1 MTMGLGASHTNER
14 KFMSFLISLI
24 PTLIVLGLL
33 ILIHELGHFIAC
45 RLTGVRVEKFSI
57 GFGPEIFRIQGPE
70 TAYVIS
76 LLPLGGF
83 VKPAGEMVSEVEGDE
98 PKAGE
103 YLAAPW
109 LSKIFI
115 VTAGVIMNYFLAFVL
130 FSWVFMI
137 GRPIPGTVIGGFIDG
152 YPAKASA
159 LSAGDRIISING
171 LGVETW
177 QQMTEEIN
185 RLDGSELLLTVEKN
199 GTAGALYDVH
209 LTPKVENAKDLF
221 GKPVTAK
228 RLGVTPSPES
238 QVFEKFSFREAL
250 VKGADSVIH
259 LTVLTHKAIF
269 YMLTG
274 QMSARSM
281 SGPIGIVAMTGSAA
295 QLGLPYVIQL
305 AASLSVSLAVINLL
319 PIPALDGGHFFFLLW
334 EGITRRR
341 ISYKVQEKLTQAGFA
356 LLMLLMV
363 FVIYNDLLNLSV
375 IEKVK
380 QFFIK

>member
-1 MTMGLGASHTNER
+1 
-14 KFMSFLISLI
+14 MSFLISLI
-24 PTLIVLGLL
+24 PTLIVLGIL

-83 VKPAGEMVSEVEGDE
+83 VKPAGEMVSEVEGEE
-98 PKAGE
+98 PKPGE

-109 LSKIFI
+109 LSKVFI
-115 VTAGVIMNYFLAFVL
+115 VTAGVIMNYFLAVVL
-130 FSWVFMI
+130 FSWVFML

-152 YPAKASA
+152 YPAQASA

-171 LGVETW
+171 HGVDTW
-177 QQMTEEIN
+177 QKMTEEIN
-185 RLDGSELLLTVEKN
+185 RFEGGELLLTVEKKD
-199 GTAGALYDVH
+199 TPGAIYDVR
-209 LTPKVENAKDLF
+209 LTPKVENATDLF

-238 QVFEKFSFREAL
+238 QVFEKFPFSQAV
-250 VKGADSVIH
+250 VKGADSVIS

-269 YMLTG
+269 YMITG
-274 QMSARSM
+274 RMSARAM

-295 QLGLPYVIQL
+295 KLGLPYVIQL

-341 ISYKVQEKLTQAGFA
+341 ISYKVQERLTQAGFA
-356 LLMLLMV
+356 LLMVLMV

-380 QFFIK
+380 SFFIK

>member
-1 MTMGLGASHTNER
+1 
-14 KFMSFLISLI
+14 MSFLISLI
-24 PTLIVLGLL
+24 PTLIVLGVL
-33 ILIHELGHFIAC
+33 ILIHELGHFMAC

-57 GFGPEIFRIQGPE
+57 GFGPEIFRFKGPE

-83 VKPAGEMVSEVEGDE
+83 VKPAGEMVSEVEGEE
-98 PKAGE
+98 PQPGE
-103 YLAAPW
+103 YLAAPL

-115 VTAGVIMNYFLAFVL
+115 VVAGVIMNYFLAFVL

-137 GRPIPGTVIGGFIDG
+137 GRPIPGTMIGGFIDG

-159 LSAGDRIISING
+159 LAAGDRIVSING
-171 LGVETW
+171 LGVSTW
-177 QQMTEEIN
+177 QAMTEEIN
-185 RLDGSELLLTVEKN
+185 RLDGGELLLTVEKTGAN
-199 GTAGALYDVH
+199 GALYDVRI
-209 LTPKVENAKDLF
+209 TPKIENAKDLF

-238 QVFEKFSFREAL
+238 QVFERYPFKKAI
-250 VKGADSVIH
+250 VKGADSVIS
-259 LTVLTHKAIF
+259 LTVMTHKAIF

-274 QMSARSM
+274 RMSARSM
-281 SGPIGIVAMTGSAA
+281 SGPIGIIAMTGSAA
-295 QLGLPYVIQL
+295 KLGLPYVIQL

-341 ISYKVQEKLTQAGFA
+341 VSYKIQEKLTQGGFA
-356 LLMLLMV
+356 LLMLLMA

-375 IEKVK
+375 IDKVK
-380 QFFIK
+380 HFFIK